1 MVQKEAPNIRKE
13 KKALYLNNIILITR
27 PHERVKIINSGIL
40 CYEGNAEGIPPE
52 YHGDWIEEIYP
63 QDNAIVIEL

>member
-1 MVQKEAPNIRKE
+1 M
-13 KKALYLNNIILITR
+13 YLNNIILITR